1 MTFRAT
7 SHSMR
12 RAFTLLEL
20 LCTMAI
26 IGILTALLLPVI
38 QQSYAR
44 AKRAACAN
52 NLINIGVAAAA
63 WAHDHNDQFPMQVPV
78 SQGGTREFA
87 EATALNPDV
96 SFNFRH
102 FQAIS
107 NELATPWVL
116 RCPAEKFRARAEN
129 FAALSNQNI
138 SYWLNTAAAPGRHD
152 SPLAGDRNVRTSG
165 RTAWTF
171 LQIGTG
177 DAVEFSAEIHG
188 HRGNILF
195 GDGHVDD
202 LDSRALRAAFA
213 AATVSNLDL
222 TLALPQGESGDGT
235 APSSSAA
242 ASAPMPPAPTAAPNP
257 GSTTSTATKSPT
269 NSAPS
274 ASLPSFPNRPAS
286 PGTRGTADER
296 SVLVTRLDGTVVTS
310 NVPRRVT
317 SVMGAADPR
326 SSVESGTASPLIE
339 FVQWLTRVAARG
351 TYWLLFL
358 LLLALLAFE
367 FARRRA
373 RRKRRPAR

>member
-1 MTFRAT
+1 
-7 SHSMR
+7 MR
-12 RAFTLLEL
+12 RAYTLLEL

-26 IGILTALLLPVI
+26 IGILAVLLLPGI
-38 QQSYAR
+38 QQGYAR

-52 NLINIGVAAAA
+52 NLINIGVAASA
-63 WAHDHNDQFPMQVPV
+63 WSHDHNDLFPMQVPV

-102 FQAIS
+102 FQALS
-107 NELATPWVL
+107 NELATPWLL
-116 RCPAEKFRARAEN
+116 RCPAEKFRERAEN
-129 FAALSNQNI
+129 FASLSNQNI

-171 LQIGTG
+171 LQISAG

-188 HRGNILF
+188 HRGNTLF
-195 GDGHVDD
+195 GDGHVED

-222 TLALPQGESGDGT
+222 TLALPQGESGDST
-235 APSSSAA
+235 APSSFAVA
-242 ASAPMPPAPTAAPNP
+242 DSAPVQPAPTAVPNS
-257 GSTTSTATKSPT
+257 GSTASTATKSPL
-269 NSAPS
+269 NSASSP
-274 ASLPSFPNRPAS
+274 SLPNFPNRPAS
-286 PGTRGTADER
+286 PGPREAADKR

-310 NVPRRVT
+310 TVPRRVT
-317 SVMGAADPR
+317 SGVGAVDPR
-326 SSVESGTASPLIE
+326 SAVESGAVSPWIE
-339 FVQWLTRVAARG
+339 FVQWVTRVAARG

-373 RRKRRPAR
+373 RRKRRTAR

>member
-1 MTFRAT
+1 
-7 SHSMR
+7 MR
-12 RAFTLLEL
+12 RAYTLLEL

-26 IGILTALLLPVI
+26 IGILAVLLLPGI
-38 QQSYAR
+38 QQGYAR

-52 NLINIGVAAAA
+52 NLINIGVAASA
-63 WAHDHNDQFPMQVPV
+63 WSHDHNDLFPMQVPA

-102 FQAIS
+102 FQALS
-107 NELATPWVL
+107 NELATPWLL
-116 RCPAEKFRARAEN
+116 RCPAEKFRTRAEN
-129 FAALSNQNI
+129 FASLSNQNV
-138 SYWLNTAAAPGRHD
+138 SYWLNTAATPGHHD
-152 SPLAGDRNVRTSG
+152 SPLAGDRNMRTSG

-171 LQIGTG
+171 LQISAG
-177 DAVEFSAEIHG
+177 DAVEFSAELHG
-188 HRGNILF
+188 SRGNILF
-195 GDGHVDD
+195 GDGHVDN
-202 LDSRALRAAFA
+202 LDSHALRAVFA

-235 APSSSAA
+235 APTPSI
-242 ASAPMPPAPTAAPNP
+242 ASTPVPPAPTAVPNP
-257 GSTTSTATKSPT
+257 VSTASAAAQSPT

-274 ASLPSFPNRPAS
+274 ASLPNFPNRSAS
-286 PGTRGTADER
+286 PGTRGTTDER

-310 NVPRRVT
+310 TVPRRVT
-317 SVMGAADPR
+317 NGVGAVDPR
-326 SSVESGTASPLIE
+326 SSVESGAVSPLIE
-339 FVQWLTRVAARG
+339 FVQWVTRVAARG

-373 RRKRRPAR
+373 RQKRRRAR

>member
-1 MTFRAT
+1 
-7 SHSMR
+7 MR
-12 RAFTLLEL
+12 RAYTLLEL

-26 IGILTALLLPVI
+26 IGILAVLLLPGV
-38 QQSYAR
+38 QQGYAR

-63 WAHDHNDQFPMQVPV
+63 WAHDHNDLFPMQVPV
-78 SQGGTREFA
+78 GQGGTREFA

-102 FQAIS
+102 FQALS
-107 NELATPWVL
+107 NELATPWLL

-129 FAALSNQNI
+129 FGSLSNQNI
-138 SYWLNTAAAPGRHD
+138 SYWLNTAAAPGRQD

-171 LQIGTG
+171 LQIGAG
-177 DAVEFSAEIHG
+177 DAVEFSAELHG

-195 GDGHVDD
+195 GDGHVDN

-235 APSSSAA
+235 TPTVSI
-242 ASAPMPPAPTAAPNP
+242 ASAPVPSAPAAVPNP
-257 GSTTSTATKSPT
+257 GATASATAQSPT

-274 ASLPSFPNRPAS
+274 ASLPNSLNRSAT
-286 PGTRGTADER
+286 PGTRGAVDER

-310 NVPRRVT
+310 TVPRQVT
-317 SVMGAADPR
+317 NSLGVSDPR
-326 SSVESGTASPLIE
+326 SSVELGAVSPLME
-339 FVQWLTRVAARG
+339 FVSWLTRVAARG

-358 LLLALLAFE
+358 LLVALLAFE

-373 RRKRRPAR
+373 KRKRRVVR